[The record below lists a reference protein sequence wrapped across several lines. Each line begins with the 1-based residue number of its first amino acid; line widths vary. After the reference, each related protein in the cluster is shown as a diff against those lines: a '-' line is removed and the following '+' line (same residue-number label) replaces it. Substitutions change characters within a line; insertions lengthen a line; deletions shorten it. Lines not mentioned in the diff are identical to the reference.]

1 MQWFAM
7 ECNSLQSSLIV
18 YCKRISFHLVDA
30 TADGSHS
37 LPNERLRAVTNPCHQ
52 LGGEVR
58 RRAGALQLRVRNYEL
73 ISLHEIEY

>member
-7 ECNSLQSSLIV
+7 VCNGLQCRLIG
-18 YCKRISFHLVDA
+18 YRKRFSFHLVDA

-52 LGGEVR
+52 LGEEVR
-58 RRAGALQLRVRNYEL
+58 RRAGPLQLRVKKHEL